1 MKKLLLLMLSITQIG
16 FAQQVNVVSIEKI
29 NETQQGGYFYPKFS
43 PNKDYLLLTKVNY
56 QGLILMR
63 LSDKNLQTIN
73 DEPGAGYGTQISE
86 DGKTVMYNRV
96 SFEDN
101 KRHNSLVAKDLTT
114 GESKVLVKSTR
125 EPVTGKFIQSSPT
138 YVTGKKMVKAS
149 SKSKEPQYVIRI
161 EDRKMVLYKNG
172 TRKEIHPNRN
182 DASYLWPSISP
193 DNQNIVYTVAGK
205 GTFVCSID
213 GKKPVSLGKLNA
225 PQWLGNKFIVG
236 MNDIDDGEKLLSST
250 IKIVSIDGKINQTIE
265 TPEGV
270 NAMYPT
276 ATKDGS
282 QIAFNTDKG
291 EIYLVN
297 IELK

>member
-1 MKKLLLLMLSITQIG
+1 
-16 FAQQVNVVSIEKI
+16 
-29 NETQQGGYFYPKFS
+29 
-43 PNKDYLLLTKVNY
+43 LTKVNY
-56 QGLILMR
+56 QGLILLR

-73 DEPGAGYGTQISE
+73 DEPGAGYGTQISY
-86 DGKTVMYNRV
+86 DGKTVMYNKL
-96 SFEDN
+96 SFEEN
-101 KRHNSLVAKDLTT
+101 KRHNSLVAKNLST
-114 GESKVLVKSTR
+114 GETKVLVNSTR
-125 EPVTGKFIQSSPT
+125 EPITGRFIQSSPA

-149 SKSKEPQYVIRI
+149 SKSTAPQYVVRI

-172 TRKEIHPNRN
+172 TRKEILPNGS

-213 GKKPVSLGKLNA
+213 GKNPVSLGKLNA

-236 MNDIDDGEKLLSST
+236 MNDIDNGEKLLSST
-250 IKIVSIDGKINQTIE
+250 IKIVSIDGKTNQTIE

-276 ATKDGS
+276 ASKDGS

-297 IELK
+297 VELK